1 MCLQELCELPGENP
15 LTNLW
20 LIRFTSHL
28 KCMVTNGDRMYCC
41 HSKRNSLAK
50 LSWKCSVYVLLE
62 TLCNGHTIHAPMSYH
77 PCPVSYHLCLHV
89 MLPAMG
95 PLISDKQFAVMWTP
109 GIFCDDYLRQLSVNY
124 VASYCLLGQS
134 EGGTEAI
141 VLLDKFIPRPS
152 HPNICR
158 LQC

>member
-1 MCLQELCELPGENP
+1 MA
-15 LTNLW
+15 TN
-20 LIRFTSHL
+20 R
-28 KCMVTNGDRMYCC
+28 DRMYCC

-50 LSWKCSVYVLLE
+50 IYWKCSVYVLVE
-62 TLCNGHTIHAPMSYH
+62 TLCNGHTIHAPVSYH
-77 PCPVSYHLCLHV
+77 PCPVSYHLCPHV

-95 PLISDKQFAVMWTP
+95 PLISDKQLSVMWTP

-141 VLLDKFIPRPS
+141 VLLDKFSMPLPPSIPPLSLSPS
-152 HPNICR
+152 PSLPPSLPPSSLPPSLFLNPI
-158 LQC
+158 L